1 MTFLKI
7 IQQLLLP
14 SVFVPFLILLGA
26 VLLFRKKNFKVG
38 RILVIVGLLLY
49 YFFSITP
56 IVDILL
62 LPLEKEYQSIKIEEV
77 GKADKI
83 VLLLGGRESDVL
95 RASEVLR
102 IAHLTDHEAEVIIS
116 GTDPFN
122 PGSEEAMAVRS
133 FFTARGI
140 PAENIV
146 IEGKSKNTWENVRN
160 IKEII
165 GEQPF
170 FLATSAYHMK
180 RSIKEFQKIGANPI
194 PAPMDFKRRGE
205 YGLLSYFPSA
215 RNLRNADLAIHE
227 YFGILF
233 YEFL

>member
-7 IQQLLLP
+7 IQQLILP
-14 SVFVPFLILLGA
+14 SVFIPLLVALGLI
-26 VLLFRKKNFKVG
+26 LLFRKKNFKTG
-38 RILVIVGLLLY
+38 RILILIGLLLY
-49 YFFSITP
+49 YLFSITP
-56 IVDILL
+56 VVDFLL
-62 LPLEKEYQSIKIEEV
+62 SPLEREYQSIKIDEIR
-77 GKADKI
+77 KADKI

-102 IAHLTDHEAEVIIS
+102 IIYLTNHEAKVIIS

-122 PGSEEAMAVRS
+122 PRSEEATAVRS

-140 PAENIV
+140 PAENII
-146 IEGKSKNTWENVRN
+146 IEGRSKNTWENVRN
-160 IKEII
+160 IKEIV
-165 GEQPF
+165 GESPF

-180 RSIKEFQKIGANPI
+180 RSIKEFEKVGANPI

-205 YGLLSYFPSA
+205 YGPLSYFPSA
-215 RNLRNADLAIHE
+215 RNLRNADLAVHE
-227 YFGILF
+227 YFGIIF

>member
-14 SVFVPFLILLGA
+14 SVFVLVLIAFGFILT
-26 VLLFRKKNFKVG
+26 FRKKNFKIG
-38 RILVIVGLLLY
+38 RILILTGILLY
-49 YFFSITP
+49 YLFSLTP
-56 IVDILL
+56 VVDFLL
-62 LPLEKEYQSIKIEEV
+62 LPLEKEYASVKTEEIKQ
-77 GKADKI
+77 ADKI

-102 IAHLTDHEAEVIIS
+102 IAHLTNQKAKVIIS

-122 PGSEEAMAVRS
+122 PRSEEATAVRG

-140 PAENIV
+140 PAENII
-146 IEGKSKNTWENVRN
+146 IEGRSRNTWENVRN
-160 IKEII
+160 IKEIV
-165 GEQPF
+165 GDEPF

-180 RSIKEFQKIGANPI
+180 RSIKEFQKVGANPI

-205 YGLLSYFPSA
+205 YGPLSYFPSA
-215 RNLRNADLAIHE
+215 RNLRNADLVIHE
-227 YFGILF
+227 YFGIIF